1 MSFTGQ
7 VVIVTG
13 GSSGIGADAAH
24 HLAKLGA
31 SVAIIGRNELRLNAV
46 AEQITQ
52 AGSPKPL
59 AIVADVTKDAERI
72 INDTIKHF
80 GRLDVL
86 VNNAG
91 IVDSDTVIDFDVANF
106 DRILDTNLRSAMILT
121 SLAAPHLEKTK
132 GNVVNISSV
141 AGIKALGIYMS
152 YCISK
157 AGLDQFT
164 KCAAITLGPKG
175 IRVNSV
181 NAGLIRTPIFE
192 TLGVTEGNTEQFFK
206 DRSKD
211 YLVGRIGEV
220 SDTSSAIAYLAS
232 APFITGVL
240 FPVDGGSLCSG
251 QFSGKCYVVKLL
263 SHEKI
268 FYSNPFVYSSS

>member
-13 GSSGIGADAAH
+13 GSSGIGADAAR
-24 HLAKLGA
+24 HLADLGA
-31 SVAIIGRNELRLNAV
+31 SVAIIGRNEQRLNAV
-46 AEQITQ
+46 AEQIIQ

-59 AIVADVTKDAERI
+59 QIVADITKDAEGI
-72 INDTIKHF
+72 INETIKHF

-91 IVDSDTVIDFDVANF
+91 IVNSDSVIGFDVDNF
-106 DRILDTNLRSAMILT
+106 DRILNTNLRSAMILT
-121 SLAAPHLEKTK
+121 SLAVPHLEKTN

-141 AGIKALGIYMS
+141 AGIKALGMYTS

-181 NAGLIRTPIFE
+181 NAGLVRTPIFN
-192 TLGVTEGNTEQFFK
+192 TIGVTDADVEKFFE

-211 YLVGRIGEV
+211 YLVGRVGEV

-232 APFITGVL
+232 APFITGIL
-240 FPVDGGSLCSG
+240 LPVDGGSLCNG
-251 QFSGKCYVVKLL
+251 QFSG
-263 SHEKI
+263 E
-268 FYSNPFVYSSS
+268 FY

>member
-7 VVIVTG
+7 VVIITG
-13 GSSGIGADAAH
+13 GSSGIGADAAR

-31 SVAIIGRNELRLNAV
+31 SIAIVGRNEQRLNAV
-46 AEQITQ
+46 AEQIIQ
-52 AGSPKPL
+52 SGSPKPL
-59 AIVADVTKDAERI
+59 PIIADVTKDAERI
-72 INDTIKHF
+72 INDTISHF

-91 IVDSDTVIDFDVANF
+91 IVFSDTVIDFNVANF
-106 DRILDTNLRSAMILT
+106 DRILNTNLRSAMILT
-121 SLAAPHLEKTK
+121 SLAVPHLEKTK
-132 GNVVNISSV
+132 GNIVNISSV
-141 AGIKALGIYMS
+141 AGIKALDIYTS
-152 YCISK
+152 YCITK

-164 KCAAITLGPKG
+164 KCTAITLGPKG

-192 TLGVTEGNTEQFFK
+192 TIGMTEENVEKFFK
-206 DRSKD
+206 ERNKD

-240 FPVDGGSLCSG
+240 LPVDGGSLCSG
-251 QFSGKCYVVKLL
+251 QFSAPLD
-263 SHEKI
+263 
-268 FYSNPFVYSSS
+268 